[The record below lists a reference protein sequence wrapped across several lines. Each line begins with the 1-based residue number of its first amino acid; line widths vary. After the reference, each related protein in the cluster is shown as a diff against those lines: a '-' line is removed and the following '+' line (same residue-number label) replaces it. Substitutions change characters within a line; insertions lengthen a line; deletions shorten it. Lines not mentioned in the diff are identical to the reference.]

1 MLQHLENFELFEN
14 LGTTIKFSIVV
25 EVYSLGLARFM
36 GDNEFSFDVISNGIE
51 VWNADPISKQLS
63 RSIDLYNIS
72 NLPGGQTESE
82 IDIATLKM
90 LEFCRSGNLKNLWN
104 KKLTFL
110 LD

>member
-1 MLQHLENFELFEN
+1 
-14 LGTTIKFSIVV
+14 
-25 EVYSLGLARFM
+25 M

-104 KKLTFL
+104 KKHSFL
-110 LD
+110 LG